1 MLKVAHVVTAYS
13 SVVTILDSK
22 LRILDKCDDLDMVAI
37 SSPPDVV
44 DQRHPAVKHIPVKM
58 ARTIRPLADLKS
70 IWSLYKVCKRER
82 FDIVHSHTA
91 KAGFITAVA
100 AKLAG
105 VLLICHTYHGL
116 PFYQGQDK
124 VAYHL
129 YRFFEKIAC
138 RFRDYV
144 FTQNKRDL
152 HECIDLIGD
161 KHRVLFEGNG
171 VDVEFVTESANRW
184 LSRALDDYPL
194 EGFKLVLLSR
204 LEPIKRVDDFFGVVQ
219 KLKLDGMKISAVV
232 AGEGILEKQ
241 LKRRLLEMHLDGC
254 VRMVGFS
261 DYPHALIAAGDVVV
275 LCSEKEGIPR
285 SIMEAMALAKP
296 VVATDVPGTQELVI
310 DGVTGFLTKLGD
322 QDAMAEKIKVLANDK
337 ELRFKMGQAGR
348 QRVQKYYNDTKIAE
362 FLHRFY
368 TKAVREKQIGFE
380 RTTGRGRTYNLS

>member
-1 MLKVAHVVTAYS
+1 MLRLVHIATIYR
-13 SVVTILDSK
+13 SVITILDTK
-22 LRILDKCDDLDMVAI
+22 LRRLREFEDLDITVI
-37 SSPPDVV
+37 SSPPNGV
-44 DQRHPAVKHIPVKM
+44 DQRRPAVKHIPVKI

-70 IWSLYKVCKRER
+70 IWSLYKVCKQER

-105 VLLICHTYHGL
+105 VSLICHTYHGL
-116 PFYQGQDK
+116 PFYEGQDK
-124 VAYHL
+124 VTYHL

-152 HECIDLIGD
+152 HACIDLIGD

-171 VDVEFVTESANRW
+171 VDIEFVTELANRW
-184 LSRALDDYPL
+184 LSRALDDYPV

-204 LEPIKRVDDFFGVVQ
+204 LEPVKRVDDFFRVVQ

-241 LKRRLLEMHLDGC
+241 LKKQLLEMRLDDC
-254 VRMVGFS
+254 IRMVGFS
-261 DYPHALIAAGDVVV
+261 EYPHALIAASDVVV

-310 DGVTGFLTKLGD
+310 DGVTGFLAGLGD
-322 QDAMAEKIKVLANDK
+322 HDAMAEKIKLLANDK
-337 ELRFKMGQAGR
+337 KLRLKLGETGQQMVR
-348 QRVQKYYNDTKIAE
+348 TYYNDTEIAKV
-362 FLHRFY
+362 LHRFY
-368 TKAVREKQIGFE
+368 LRAFRERKHSFE
-380 RTTGRGRTYNLS
+380 RPRGCCRTDNPV